1 MREENMLDIFKSI
14 MYKIKLRCYNEYTIA
29 EFFRK
34 QGAIIGEN
42 CRIYITSLAGEPYLV
57 KIGNHVAIAAHVI
70 LITHD
75 GAVWVHRQKNKTI
88 NRYGTIEI
96 KDNSFIG
103 VGSIIMPNVKIG
115 PNSVVGAGSVV
126 RTDVPENC
134 VVAGNPARFI
144 CKTDEYIEICKK
156 ESIELPKYIK
166 DSIKSETEANR
177 FGIIFKDLL
186 IEHFRKKRI
195 EKE

>member
-1 MREENMLDIFKSI
+1 MFKIFERLIS
-14 MYKIKLRCYNEYTIA
+14 KLKLQFYNEYTIA

-42 CRIYITSLAGEPYLV
+42 CRIYINDLAGEPYLV
-57 KIGNHVAIAAHVI
+57 KIGNHVAIASNVT

-75 GAVWVHRQKNKTI
+75 GGVWVYREQDKTI

-103 VGSIIMPNVKIG
+103 FNSIIMPNVKIG

-126 RTDVPENC
+126 RGDVPEGC

-144 CKTDEYIEICKK
+144 CKTEEYIEICKK
-156 ESIELPKYIK
+156 ESLQLPKHIK
-166 DSIKSETEANR
+166 DSIKDEKNVKFA
-177 FGIIFKDLL
+177 ILFKN
-186 IEHFRKKRI
+186 IVIKHFWNKK
-195 EKE
+195 